1 MLSFETPVT
10 RPHEGPVSYP
20 SSPLAMLVVDQIDCG
35 LLVCDAHGHM
45 LQANRA
51 ATRELE
57 GGHILKMMEG
67 VLRCCGEPSD
77 ELHAAIEAAALR
89 GRRRLV
95 CLREANTPMIV
106 VMPLAPDSA
115 DRRPLALVMIGRRT
129 LCTPLGLE
137 LLAMQHRL
145 TLAEQRVLR
154 ALVCGT
160 TVRDIAIEHCVSVS
174 TVRTQL
180 QSMREKVGVS
190 TIDKLLLTA
199 ARVPPVPSCH

>member
-1 MLSFETPVT
+1 MLSFETPAT
-10 RPHEGPVSYP
+10 RLHDGPVGHSGN
-20 SSPLAMLVVDQIDCG
+20 PLAMLVMDQIDCG

-51 ATRELE
+51 ALRELD
-57 GGHILKMMEG
+57 GGHILKVMEG
-67 VLRCCGEPSD
+67 TLRCCGEASD

-95 CLREANTPMIV
+95 CLRQADTPMIV

-115 DRRPLALVMIGRRT
+115 DRRPLALVMLGRRT

-154 ALVCGT
+154 ALVGGAS
-160 TVRDIAIEHCVSVS
+160 VRDIALEHCVAVS

-190 TIDKLLLTA
+190 NIDKLLLTA